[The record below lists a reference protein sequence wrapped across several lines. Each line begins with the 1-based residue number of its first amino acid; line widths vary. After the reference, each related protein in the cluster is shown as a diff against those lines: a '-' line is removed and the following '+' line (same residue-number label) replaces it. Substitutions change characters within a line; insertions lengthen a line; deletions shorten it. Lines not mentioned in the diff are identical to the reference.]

1 MANVLFRVGSAS
13 EYSSLASKDQLT
25 FYYLQDSQR
34 LYLGEVEITS
44 AAALADV
51 VADVAQNAADI
62 ADIQAVLATIQGDD
76 SVSGSMRNL
85 IKLASNTLMA
95 EINKK
100 TDREIVDSNGNRAL
114 IFNEIDGGGA
124 KFENANG
131 IMSFTGVNGP
141 VNSDNDIAGQL
152 YVVKKN
158 DETNKYEGTRL
169 NMTRG
174 GMYYLKGDSSAF
186 TAGDELATLKDV
198 QSASGDAAT
207 KTIYMVDASSGQS
220 EYAKVWH
227 FYQGSDSSDMSNNR
241 LIGTLNFPLDK
252 VLRASS
258 IVTLTYSEGH
268 LYDNGTDVTSLV
280 KGDSPATAADAGKYM
295 KFEMQ
300 NVDDPM
306 YANLTEFID
315 IYTTNNQTAEIT
327 LSIDGNNNITG
338 TIGNVAASKII
349 FEVAGG
355 TSTTV
360 QAEIEEIKEDV
371 SDIQTNLTWQ
381 AIE

>member
-100 TDREIVDSNGNRAL
+100 TTQEIVTANGKSL
-114 IFNEIDGGGA
+114 VWNEASGGGA
-124 KFENANG
+124 KFEHADG
-131 IMSFTGVNGP
+131 TWSFVGVNDGGE
-141 VNSDNDIAGQL
+141 NGLAGQL

-169 NMTRG
+169 NLTKG
-174 GMYYLKGDSSAF
+174 GFYYVKGDSAAY

-258 IVTLTYSEGH
+258 IITLTYSEGH